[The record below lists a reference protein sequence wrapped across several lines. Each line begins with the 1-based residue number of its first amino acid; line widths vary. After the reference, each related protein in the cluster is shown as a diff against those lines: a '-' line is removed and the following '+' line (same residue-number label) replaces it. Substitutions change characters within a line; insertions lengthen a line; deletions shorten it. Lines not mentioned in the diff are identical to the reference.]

1 MPDTERQE
9 ASDEQS
15 TFASFRR
22 DVLKAVGAG
31 SALGI
36 FGGTAAAANGTGGIT
51 NQMDEESGDEERTV
65 HTVRTR
71 IGPSTNPK
79 RPADFYFQPTG
90 LSIETGDVVK
100 FVFET
105 PDHTVTS
112 YHPAFGMQRRIP
124 PGEEAFSSPIMGW
137 DPDSLP
143 DDIDMPPAEDGTI
156 GGDGEMPDDGT
167 EEPPSDEE
175 DTETTPSDGEMETT
189 PAEDETATTPAV
201 GGETDGNDTSAPGGN
216 DTEAP
221 GDNETD
227 GVTGSATDTVS
238 TADENAQVTPGNE
251 TESPSDDGTT
261 TPEDDGIGTPSE
273 NGTET
278 PSDGE
283 PTPADGAEEETEPG
297 AGEEEETEPGAGEDG
312 TAEPS
317 VWLREF
323 DTPGVYDIECAPH
336 ESYGMAMRIVVG
348 EETNPNFETS
358 DVENLPEPRV
368 GPVGLARQ
376 VLTDVEL
383 EPGAIVDAGRVMWED
398 LQTYNQPE
406 EDGTEEDAPGEEE
419 PGEGEPGEETPGEE
433 EPGEGEP
440 GEETPG
446 EEEPGEGEPGE
457 ETPGEETP
465 TDETPDEMTPEEEPI
480 GAETENGTAPGDS
493 GNETVADNESSPV

>member
-9 ASDEQS
+9 ANDEQS

-51 NQMDEESGDEERTV
+51 NQMDDDSADEERTV
-65 HTVRTR
+65 HTVRTL

-90 LSIETGDVVK
+90 LSIETGDVIK

-156 GGDGEMPDDGT
+156 GGDGEMPGDGET
-167 EEPPSDEE
+167 PDGEEPPASEEE
-175 DTETTPSDGEMETT
+175 DTETTPSGDEMETT
-189 PAEDETATTPAV
+189 PAE
-201 GGETDGNDTSAPGGN
+201 GETETPPAAGGGAAENGTTAPGENG
-216 DTEAP
+216 TEAA
-221 GDNETD
+221 GGNETD
-227 GVTGSATDTVS
+227 EPIGSGSDTVS
-238 TADENAQVTPGNE
+238 TPDENAQMTPGNE
-251 TESPSDDGTT
+251 TESPSDDGMTTPEGGDAATPTDDGT
-261 TPEDDGIGTPSE
+261 TPEDDGMGTPSGGE
-273 NGTET
+273 TET

-283 PTPADGAEEETEPG
+283 PTPTDGEEEGAETPG
-297 AGEEEETEPGAGEDG
+297 AGEGE

-323 DTPGVYDIECAPH
+323 DTAGVYDIECAPH

-358 DVENLPEPRV
+358 DVQNLPEPRA

-398 LQTYNQPE
+398 LQTYNEPE
-406 EDGTEEDAPGEEE
+406 EDGTEDGAPEEEEPGEAE
-419 PGEGEPGEETPGEE
+419 PGEGEPGEEPPEETPGEA

-440 GEETPG
+440 GETA
-446 EEEPGEGEPGE
+446 
-457 ETPGEETP
+457 PGEETP
-465 TDETPDEMTPEEEPI
+465 TDEEPI

>member
-1 MPDTERQE
+1 MTDTEKTE
-9 ASDEQS
+9 TSDKQR

-51 NQMDEESGDEERTV
+51 NQMDDESADEERTV

-79 RPADFYFQPTG
+79 RPADFYYQPTG

-112 YHPAFGMQRRIP
+112 YHPTFGMQRRIP
-124 PGEEAFSSPIMGW
+124 PGEEAFSSPVMGW
-137 DPDSLP
+137 DPESLP

-156 GGDGEMPDDGT
+156 GGDGEMPED
-167 EEPPSDEE
+167 EEPSPPEE
-175 DTETTPSDGEMETT
+175 DTETTPADDEMETT
-189 PAEDETATTPAV
+189 PATDETETTPVAGGEADENATT
-201 GGETDGNDTSAPGGN
+201 APGEN

-221 GDNETD
+221 GGNETD
-227 GVTGSATDTVS
+227 EPIGTDSDTVS
-238 TADENAQVTPGNE
+238 TPDENAQVTPGNE
-251 TESPSDDGTT
+251 TEPPADDGTTTPADGDAETPVDDGTT
-261 TPEDDGIGTPSE
+261 TPEDDGIGTPTE

-283 PTPADGAEEETEPG
+283 PAPSDGEEEETEPG
-297 AGEEEETEPGAGEDG
+297 VGEEEETEPGAGEDG
-312 TAEPS
+312 TAQPS

-336 ESYGMAMRIVVG
+336 ETYGMAMRIVVG

-358 DVENLPEPRV
+358 DVTNLPEARV
-368 GPVGLARQ
+368 GPAGLARQ
-376 VLTDVEL
+376 VLTDPEL

-398 LQTYNQPE
+398 LQSYNDPE
-406 EDGTEEDAPGEEE
+406 EDGTEDGAPE
-419 PGEGEPGEETPGEE
+419 EETPGEE
-433 EPGEGEP
+433 EPGEAEP
-440 GEETPG
+440 GEEAPEETPG
-446 EEEPGEGEPGE
+446 EAEPGEGEPGE
-457 ETPGEETP
+457 TTPGEV
-465 TDETPDEMTPEEEPI
+465 TPDEEPI